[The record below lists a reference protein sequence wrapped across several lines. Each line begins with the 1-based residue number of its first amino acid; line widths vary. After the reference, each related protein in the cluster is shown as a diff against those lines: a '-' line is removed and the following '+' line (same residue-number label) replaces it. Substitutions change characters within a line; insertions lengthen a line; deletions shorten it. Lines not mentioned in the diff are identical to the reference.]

1 MITEGSFAVLVNS
14 QCLPTAVG
22 SIDGGRRVL
31 SGPGL
36 LFVLSGPSGAG
47 KDTLINELLPRQ
59 ERLIKCV
66 SATTRPARAGE
77 VEGTD
82 YFFLDRGEFTRR
94 AAANGFL
101 ESREYNGNFYGT
113 PRAFIEEQLR
123 HGYDVIAKPEVNGAI
138 AIKKHFEDAVLIF
151 TVPDRFSR
159 LASRLA
165 ARRTET
171 NEEIAL
177 RLEIAHEELQ
187 AVRSFDYLVINEEA
201 RPHDAVDDLAA
212 IVRAERFRIHRY
224 SDSTIRT
231 LEQT

>member
-1 MITEGSFAVLVNS
+1 M
-14 QCLPTAVG
+14 
-22 SIDGGRRVL
+22 
-31 SGPGL
+31 

-47 KDTLINELLPRQ
+47 KDTLLSQLLPRQ

-66 SATTRPARAGE
+66 SATTRAPRAGE
-77 VEGTD
+77 VDGID
-82 YFFLDRGEFTRR
+82 YFFLDRSEFARR
-94 AAANGFL
+94 RENDGFL
-101 ESREYNGNFYGT
+101 EWREYNENFYGT
-113 PRAFIEEQLR
+113 PRAFIQEQLS
-123 HGYDVIAKPEVNGAI
+123 HGYDVVAKPEVNGAL
-138 AIKKHFEDAVLIF
+138 AIKAHFEEAVLIF

-165 ARRTET
+165 ARHTET
-171 NEEIAL
+171 NEGIAS
-177 RLEIAHEELQ
+177 RLATAHEELQ